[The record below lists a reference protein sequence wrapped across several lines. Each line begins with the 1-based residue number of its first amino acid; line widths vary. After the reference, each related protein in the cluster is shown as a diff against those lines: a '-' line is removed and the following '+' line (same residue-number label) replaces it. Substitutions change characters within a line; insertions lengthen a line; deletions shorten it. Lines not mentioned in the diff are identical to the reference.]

1 MSNYNFREFF
11 DNEYQKV
18 MHNENYISNGHFL
31 LNKSI
36 LKKSQLDFINQ
47 YSQNDRVDSLVKN
60 ILTDEPDTLTEFIP
74 TKVMSNESFVMI
86 YNGVYLGVNIEYYNF
101 VKANGCYIYIIND
114 STRSP
119 YNVYNADNEWIG
131 VILPVR
137 VNPSLTNEL
146 IDITD
151 YNARLQEQE
160 REEELRK
167 ERQKKCLYISD
178 NKAIVR
184 NKELTCITDIVKD
197 KAYKNLY
204 VEADYMKNFGEV
216 YVDFGFVCMFM
227 GRTIDKNDDV
237 EYIKEK
243 LEFLLPIDFDYY
255 KNYITDCLNN
265 MKFINV
271 AEIKLMELSGESEEY
286 IQKLIEHRQK
296 VLDIREHE
304 HKEWELK
311 RQQEDQELVNTENKK
326 AYDTITAA
334 EQAIIDN
341 KMVANRNITIYKAKY
356 DSNTTSLILYLMKQ
370 YGINVPLKTQ
380 GWINNALANI
390 FFDSDNL
397 SWTYQYY
404 TSSKD
409 STVFTKYLNHLVNCV
424 KEKYQ
429 SVA

>member
-1 MSNYNFREFF
+1 
-11 DNEYQKV
+11 
-18 MHNENYISNGHFL
+18 
-31 LNKSI
+31 
-36 LKKSQLDFINQ
+36 
-47 YSQNDRVDSLVKN
+47 
-60 ILTDEPDTLTEFIP
+60 
-74 TKVMSNESFVMI
+74 
-86 YNGVYLGVNIEYYNF
+86 
-101 VKANGCYIYIIND
+101 
-114 STRSP
+114 
-119 YNVYNADNEWIG
+119 
-131 VILPVR
+131 
-137 VNPSLTNEL
+137 
-146 IDITD
+146 
-151 YNARLQEQE
+151 
-160 REEELRK
+160 
-167 ERQKKCLYISD
+167 
-178 NKAIVR
+178 
-184 NKELTCITDIVKD
+184 
-197 KAYKNLY
+197 
-204 VEADYMKNFGEV
+204 MKNFGEV